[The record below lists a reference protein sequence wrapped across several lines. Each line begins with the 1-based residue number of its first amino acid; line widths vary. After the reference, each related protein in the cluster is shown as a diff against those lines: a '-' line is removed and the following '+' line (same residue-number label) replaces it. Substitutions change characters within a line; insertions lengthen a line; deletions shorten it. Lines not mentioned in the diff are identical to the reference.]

1 MFRRVWVRLFF
12 YRLFFTPLS
21 SVKSYSAFCLSVQTV
36 VGQVVKPQMMLT
48 EGEAQNLLFC
58 SFCFFVVLFG
68 GRGQGVGGGGGGG

>member
-1 MFRRVWVRLFF
+1 MGLGKIVF

-21 SVKSYSAFCLSVQTV
+21 SVKSYCAFCLAVQTV

-58 SFCFFVVLFG
+58 SFCFVVVLL
-68 GRGQGVGGGGGGG
+68 